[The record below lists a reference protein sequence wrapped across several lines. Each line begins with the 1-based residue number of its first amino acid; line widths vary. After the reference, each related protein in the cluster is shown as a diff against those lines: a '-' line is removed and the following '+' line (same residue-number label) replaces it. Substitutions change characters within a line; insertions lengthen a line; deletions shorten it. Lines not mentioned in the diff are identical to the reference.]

1 MKKTTIQVS
10 EDARS
15 VLAIIKYQL
24 DCKDYSETIFK
35 IKEII
40 TAIEN
45 DKPENKFNQSFDS
58 EILEPTQLGVKD

>member
-24 DCKDYSETIFK
+24 DCKDYSETIFR
-35 IKEII
+35 IKKII
-40 TAIEN
+40 TEIEN
-45 DKPENKFNQSFDS
+45 DKPENKFNQSF
-58 EILEPTQLGVKD
+58 E

>member
-24 DCKDYSETIFK
+24 DCKNYSETIFR
-35 IKEII
+35 IKKII
-40 TAIEN
+40 TKIQN
-45 DKPENKFNQSFDS
+45 ENK
-58 EILEPTQLGVKD
+58 